1 VVARGEVINMPG
13 GKKILV
19 VEDEKDTLTLLAEGL
34 RRFNFKVETSVD
46 GKDAIQK
53 VQDFM
58 PDVVVLDIILP
69 ELDGLE
75 VLKWIKKN
83 KPDIFV
89 MLATGK
95 KELED
100 IKKGYSLEADYYVT
114 KPYTIDEIL
123 KGINVILSFKET
135 SFN

>member
-1 VVARGEVINMPG
+1 MPIN
-13 GKKILV
+13 KKILI
-19 VEDEKDTLTLLAEGL
+19 VEDEKETLGLLAESL
-34 RRFNFKVETSVD
+34 RRKDFTVETSFD

-58 PDVVVLDIILP
+58 PDVVVLDIMLP

-83 KPDIFV
+83 KPDVFV

-95 KELED
+95 KEIDD
-100 IKKGYSLEADYYVT
+100 IKKGYALEADYYVT

-123 KGINVILSFKET
+123 KGINVVLSFKET

>member
-1 VVARGEVINMPG
+1 MLN

-19 VEDEKDTLTLLAEGL
+19 VEDEKDTLVLLAEGL
-34 RRFNFKVETSVD
+34 RRLDFKVETSVD

-53 VQDFM
+53 VKDFM
-58 PDVVVLDIILP
+58 PDLVVLDVMLP

-75 VLKWIKKN
+75 VLKWIKEN

-95 KELED
+95 KEIDDL
-100 IKKGYSLEADYYVT
+100 KKGYSLEADYYVT

>member
-1 VVARGEVINMPG
+1 MIRGR
-13 GKKILV
+13 KILI
-19 VEDEKDTLTLLAEGL
+19 VEDEKETLTFLADGL
-34 RRFNFKVETSVD
+34 RRLEFTVETSED

-58 PDVVVLDIILP
+58 PDVVVLDIMLP
-69 ELDGLE
+69 QLDGLE
-75 VLKWIKKN
+75 VLRWIKKN
-83 KPDIFV
+83 KPDVFV

-95 KELED
+95 KEIDD
-100 IKKGYSLEADYYVT
+100 IKKGYSMEADYYVT

>member
-1 VVARGEVINMPG
+1 MIGA
-13 GKKILV
+13 KKILV
-19 VEDEKDTLTLLAEGL
+19 VEDEKDTLVLLADGL
-34 RRFNFKVETSVD
+34 RRFNFIVETSID

-53 VQDFM
+53 VQDFV
-58 PDVVVLDIILP
+58 PDVVVLDVIIP

-83 KPDIFV
+83 KPHVFV

-95 KELED
+95 KEIED
-100 IKKGYSLEADYYVT
+100 IKKGYCLEADYYVT

>member
-1 VVARGEVINMPG
+1 MIRGR
-13 GKKILV
+13 KILV
-19 VEDEKDTLTLLAEGL
+19 VEDEQETLLFLADGL
-34 RRFNFKVETSVD
+34 RRLDFTVETSID

-58 PDVVVLDIILP
+58 PDLVVLDIMLP

-75 VLKWIKKN
+75 VLRWIKKN

-95 KELED
+95 KEIDD

>member
-1 VVARGEVINMPG
+1 MPG

-34 RRFNFKVETSVD
+34 RRLNFTVETSVD
-46 GKDAIQK
+46 GKDAIRK

-69 ELDGLE
+69 EMDGLE

-95 KELED
+95 KEIED

>member
-1 VVARGEVINMPG
+1 MIKGR
-13 GKKILV
+13 KILV
-19 VEDEKDTLTLLAEGL
+19 VEDEKETLVLLADGL
-34 RRFNFKVETSVD
+34 RRFDFTVETSTD
-46 GKDAIQK
+46 GKDAIEK
-53 VQDFM
+53 VKNFM
-58 PDVVVLDIILP
+58 PDVVVLDIMLP

-75 VLKWIKKN
+75 VLRWIKKN
-83 KPDIFV
+83 KPAIFV

-95 KELED
+95 KEIDD

-114 KPYTIDEIL
+114 KPYTIDEVL

>member
-1 VVARGEVINMPG
+1 MIRGR
-13 GKKILV
+13 KILV
-19 VEDEKDTLTLLAEGL
+19 VEDEKETLVFLADGL
-34 RRFNFKVETSVD
+34 RRLDFIVETSTD

-53 VQDFM
+53 VNDFM
-58 PDVVVLDIILP
+58 PDLVVLDIMLP

-95 KELED
+95 KEID
-100 IKKGYSLEADYYVT
+100 DMKKGYSLEADYYVT

>member
-1 VVARGEVINMPG
+1 MMLR

-19 VEDEKDTLTLLAEGL
+19 VEDEKDTLFLLADNL
-34 RRFNFKVETSVD
+34 RRFDFTVETSVD

-53 VQDFM
+53 VKDFM
-58 PDVVVLDIILP
+58 PDVVVLDIMLP

-83 KPDIFV
+83 KPAVFV

-95 KELED
+95 KEIED

-123 KGINVILSFKET
+123 KGINVILSFKES

>member
-1 VVARGEVINMPG
+1 MPG

>member
-1 VVARGEVINMPG
+1 MLN

-19 VEDEKDTLTLLAEGL
+19 VEDEKDTLVLLAEGL
-34 RRFNFKVETSVD
+34 RRLDFKVETSVD

-53 VQDFM
+53 VKDFM
-58 PDVVVLDIILP
+58 PDLVVLDVMLP

-75 VLKWIKKN
+75 VLKWIKEN
-83 KPDIFV
+83 KPNIFV

-95 KELED
+95 KEIDDL
-100 IKKGYSLEADYYVT
+100 KKGYSLEADYYVT

>member
-1 VVARGEVINMPG
+1 VLIKKKVYMIRGR
-13 GKKILV
+13 KILV
-19 VEDEKDTLTLLAEGL
+19 VEDEQETLLFLADGL
-34 RRFNFKVETSVD
+34 RRLDFTVETSID

-58 PDVVVLDIILP
+58 PDVVVLDIMLP

-75 VLKWIKKN
+75 VLKWIKKH

-95 KELED
+95 KEIDD

>member
-1 VVARGEVINMPG
+1 MIGT
-13 GKKILV
+13 KKILV
-19 VEDEKDTLTLLAEGL
+19 VEDEKDTLVLLADGL
-34 RRFNFKVETSVD
+34 RRFNFIVETSID

-53 VQDFM
+53 VQDFV
-58 PDVVVLDIILP
+58 PDVVVLDVMLP

-95 KELED
+95 KEIED
-100 IKKGYSLEADYYVT
+100 IKKGYCLEADYYVT

>member
-1 VVARGEVINMPG
+1 MIRGR
-13 GKKILV
+13 KILV
-19 VEDEKDTLTLLAEGL
+19 VEDEQETLLFLADGL
-34 RRFNFKVETSVD
+34 RRLDFTVETSID

-58 PDVVVLDIILP
+58 PDVVVLDIMLP

-75 VLKWIKKN
+75 VLKWIKKH

-95 KELED
+95 KEIDD

>member
-1 VVARGEVINMPG
+1 MIKGR
-13 GKKILV
+13 KILV
-19 VEDEKDTLTLLAEGL
+19 VEDEKETLVLLADGL
-34 RRFNFKVETSVD
+34 RRLDFTVETSAD
-46 GKDAIQK
+46 GKDAIEK
-53 VQDFM
+53 VKNFM
-58 PDVVVLDIILP
+58 PDVVVLDIMLP

-75 VLKWIKKN
+75 VLRWIKKN
-83 KPDIFV
+83 KPNIFV

-95 KELED
+95 KEIDD

>member
-1 VVARGEVINMPG
+1 
-13 GKKILV
+13 
-19 VEDEKDTLTLLAEGL
+19 
-34 RRFNFKVETSVD
+34 
-46 GKDAIQK
+46 
-53 VQDFM
+53 M
-58 PDVVVLDIILP
+58 PDLVVLDVMLP

-75 VLKWIKKN
+75 VLKWIKEN

-95 KELED
+95 KEIDDL
-100 IKKGYSLEADYYVT
+100 KKGYSLEADYYVT

>member
-1 VVARGEVINMPG
+1 MFN

-19 VEDEKDTLTLLAEGL
+19 VEDEKDTLVLLAEGL
-34 RRFNFKVETSVD
+34 RRLDFKVETSVD

-53 VQDFM
+53 VKDFM
-58 PDVVVLDIILP
+58 PDLVVLDVMLP

-75 VLKWIKKN
+75 VLKWIKEN

-95 KELED
+95 KEIDDL
-100 IKKGYSLEADYYVT
+100 KKGYSLEADYYVT

>member
-1 VVARGEVINMPG
+1 MIRSR
-13 GKKILV
+13 KILV
-19 VEDEKDTLTLLAEGL
+19 VEDEKETLAFLADGL
-34 RRFNFKVETSVD
+34 RRLDFTVETSTD

-53 VQDFM
+53 VNDFM
-58 PDVVVLDIILP
+58 PDVVVLDIMLP

-95 KELED
+95 KEIDD

>member
-1 VVARGEVINMPG
+1 MFN

-19 VEDEKDTLTLLAEGL
+19 VEDEKDTLVLLAEGL

-53 VQDFM
+53 VKDFM
-58 PDVVVLDIILP
+58 PDLVVLDVMLP

-75 VLKWIKKN
+75 VLKWIKEN

-95 KELED
+95 KEIDD

>member
-1 VVARGEVINMPG
+1 MIGA
-13 GKKILV
+13 KKILV
-19 VEDEKDTLTLLAEGL
+19 VEDEKDTLVLLADGL
-34 RRFNFKVETSVD
+34 RRFNFIVETSID

-53 VQDFM
+53 VQDFV
-58 PDVVVLDIILP
+58 PDVVVLDVMLP

-95 KELED
+95 KEIED
-100 IKKGYSLEADYYVT
+100 IKKGYCLEADYYVT

>member
-1 VVARGEVINMPG
+1 MPG

-34 RRFNFKVETSVD
+34 RRFDFTVETSVD
-46 GKDAIQK
+46 GKDAIRK

-95 KELED
+95 KEIED

>member
-1 VVARGEVINMPG
+1 MFN

-19 VEDEKDTLTLLAEGL
+19 VEDEKDTLVLLAEGL
-34 RRFNFKVETSVD
+34 RRLDFKVETSVD

-53 VQDFM
+53 VKDFM
-58 PDVVVLDIILP
+58 PDLVVLDVMLP

-75 VLKWIKKN
+75 VLKWIKEN
-83 KPDIFV
+83 KPNIFV

-95 KELED
+95 KEIDDL
-100 IKKGYSLEADYYVT
+100 KKGYSLEADYYVT